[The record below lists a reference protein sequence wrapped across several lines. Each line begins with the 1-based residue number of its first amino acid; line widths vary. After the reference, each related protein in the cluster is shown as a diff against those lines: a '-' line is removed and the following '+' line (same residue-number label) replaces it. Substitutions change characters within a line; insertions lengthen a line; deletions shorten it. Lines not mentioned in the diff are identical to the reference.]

1 MISAISSL
9 LFTSRLTNKEI
20 ENQSLSSDSNNT
32 IEQFVKNNDLLKIT
46 SSNSEAS
53 KHIKLLDKINRSLI
67 KENFTTSVPVNFTS
81 KKVKILNKNTL
92 ATEKA
97 KLLLEAIHL
106 HSQGKLSS
114 KDFFALKPMHQI
126 ISMKQQMQGNKKVK
140 HSTRLSVESDCQK
153 ISTKIQQILEQS
165 LTPKH
170 SPSVPTSPALLEKWK
185 RAGQDAAIC
194 RHFPSFVQC
203 LDDFKILP
211 YIKISRD
218 QIRILGREPV
228 LLVEGKPFT
237 EAQLKKRFELTYNE
251 RFAQHFLRDKVSKQ
265 VYTYLD
271 NGLGLEEHHPY
282 LTPLKRPIST
292 INEAEYLRVLE
303 TAQKFKRPDEDPATT
318 EALKEERCH
327 VIQYVSSKLD
337 GFQSNA
343 TNLFLNAKH
352 PWFRYIRWNL
362 ETKRGEVY
370 GIGFGWE
377 KSPTYS
383 PLSTSP
389 GAFRSP
395 DMWELI
401 STKSRIVTNIPVTKE
416 DLEEFTAFLQE
427 NIEKSLNQKIGFQLD
442 RHNCTALIH
451 EGSQKLQISVNAKM
465 DLSEIFRICTPN
477 IAQFLWNQPVDNL
490 QRPITLATNNRSI
503 SRLFTDDYMPGIS
516 NLGTKSI
523 SFAGVLLANSARYL
537 AGAGKG
543 VHREALNPTTTVKPD
558 FTQWSDFLSDKN
570 HWWFLP
576 GALQKWQLEQESTV
590 EFPKPV
596 RLAIVPPATK
606 VKT

>member
-9 LFTSRLTNKEI
+9 LFTSRFANKEI
-20 ENQSLSSDSNNT
+20 ENQSLSSDSNNPV
-32 IEQFVKNNDLLKIT
+32 EQFVKNNDLIKIT
-46 SSNSEAS
+46 SSKSEAP
-53 KHIKLLDKINRSLI
+53 KHIKLLDKINQSLI
-67 KENFTTSVPVNFTS
+67 NESFTTTASVNFHL
-81 KKVKILNKNTL
+81 KKGKILDKNTL

-106 HSQGKLSS
+106 HSQGKLPS

-126 ISMKQQMQGNKKVK
+126 ISMQQQVHGNKKVK

-153 ISTKIQQILEQS
+153 ISAKIQQILEQS

-170 SPSVPTSPALLEKWK
+170 PPSPPASPALLEKWK
-185 RAGQDAAIC
+185 RAGQDAEIC
-194 RHFPSFVQC
+194 KRFPSFVQC
-203 LDDFKILP
+203 LEDFKILP

-218 QIRILGREPV
+218 QIKILRGQPV

-237 EAQLKKRFELTYNE
+237 EAQLKEGFELTYNE
-251 RFAQHFLRDKVSKQ
+251 RFAQHFLRDKASQQ

-303 TAQKFKRPDEDPATT
+303 VAQKFKRPDEDAATT

-343 TNLFLNAKH
+343 TNLLFNAKH
-352 PWFRYIRWNL
+352 PWFRYIRWNP
-362 ETKRGEVY
+362 ETKQGEVY

-401 STKSRIVTNIPVTKE
+401 STKARIVTNIPVTKE
-416 DLEEFTAFLQE
+416 DLGEFTAFLQE
-427 NIEKSLNQKIGFQLD
+427 NIEKSLNQEIGFQLD

-451 EGSQKLQISVNAKM
+451 EGSQKLQIPVNAKM
-465 DLSEIFRICTPN
+465 DLSEMFRTCTPN
-477 IAQFLWNQPVDNL
+477 MCQFLWNQSNDNA
-490 QRPITLATNNRSI
+490 QRPSRTRII
-503 SRLFTDDYMPGIS
+503 SRLFTGDSMTGLS
-516 NLGTKSI
+516 GLRTKSI
-523 SFAGVLLANSARYL
+523 SLLGALGANSVRYL

-543 VHREALNPTTTVKPD
+543 AHRQALDSTTIIKPD
-558 FTQWSDFLSDKN
+558 FSEWSDFLSDKN

-596 RLAIVPPATK
+596 KLAIVPPATK